1 MVIKA
6 HINEYKNKLLNSP
19 ISRRNVVKSGAAGGL
34 FAAVGGLSL
43 PFNAKA
49 IDNTQ
54 NSTSAEEK
62 PFGAH
67 VPLTVVAVAYYVSMF
82 VTMKYIGLNLIPR
95 EKMNMAI
102 IK

>member
-6 HINEYKNKLLNSP
+6 NINEYKNKLLNSP
-19 ISRRNVVKSGAAGGL
+19 ITRRNVVKSGTASGL
-34 FAAVGGLSL
+34 FSAVGGLSL

-54 NSTSAEEK
+54 TQHPLKKK
-62 PFGAH
+62 PFGVH
-67 VPLTVVAVAYYVSMF
+67 VPSTVVAVAYYAFMF
-82 VTMKYIGLNLIPR
+82 VTMRYIGLSLILPG
-95 EKMNMAI
+95 KMNMVI